1 MANASSKS
9 RRFAAVI
16 IIMCLSI
23 PTNCHANI
31 HKQVLVFVFSDSLFD
46 PGNNNYINTT
56 AAFQANFTPYGE
68 SYFYPPTGRFSN
80 GRLMPDFI
88 AEYAGLPLIPAY
100 LEPGNNEF
108 TYGSNFASA
117 GAGALIG
124 TRAGFVVDLQTQ
136 LRYFGDLEDHYRHN
150 LGDTKARQLLSTAVY
165 LFSCG
170 ANDYLSPVGNNISI
184 YYPYTHEQYTDM
196 VIGNLTNVIKGIYD
210 KGGRK
215 FGFLNVA
222 LLGCFPAIRV
232 GQPGNTCNKEMDDI
246 NEQPVKIWFQGR
258 RYSMLWEWSFL
269 RDLQL
274 WREERNNGVRIIDV
288 LERGLHGHRALQ
300 FASAI

>member
-1 MANASSKS
+1 MANTSSES

-16 IIMCLSI
+16 IITCLSI

-31 HKQVLVFVFSDSLFD
+31 HKQVLVFVFGDSLFD

-88 AEYAGLPLIPAY
+88 AEYAGLPPLIPAY

-108 TYGSNFASA
+108 TYGANFASA

-124 TRAGFVVDLQTQ
+124 TRAGFVVGLQTQ

-170 ANDYLSPVGNNISI
+170 ANDYLSPVGNN
-184 YYPYTHEQYTDM
+184 T
-196 VIGNLTNVIKGIYD
+196 GIYD

-222 LLGCFPAIRV
+222 LLGCFQAIRV

-246 NEQPVKIWFQGR
+246 VGDTACCGSGPFRGIFSCGGKRGITEYELCDDVTEF
-258 RYSMLWEWSFL
+258 FL
-269 RDLQL
+269 FDSSHPTELAYR
-274 WREERNNGVRIIDV
+274 
-288 LERGLHGHRALQ
+288 Q
-300 FASAI
+300 FAEMFWKGDYMVTAPYNLQALFKNN